1 MARPKLAVGS
11 RNVWKEWRGLG
22 YNVEYRCK
30 RNSTQV
36 VLLEESCLIRCD
48 NYNGI
53 PSLIKRVL
61 DQCVSSI
68 EIPLAWELVFEFIN
82 ALRCKH
88 PPERACLEHLQIPVI
103 GENAGTEWS
112 DSFIAKEEL
121 SNIWRSVAERA
132 KELWR
137 SQNSKDRLNRFLK
150 AKKSATDGTS
160 GIGNKAA
167 VHNSDNALDSALR
180 IK

>member
-1 MARPKLAVGS
+1 MRWLFTLQLRTPGATVLLVTNKMDMTVGS
-11 RNVWKEWRGLG
+11 RNVWKERRGLG
-22 YNVEYRCK
+22 YNVEYRCE

-121 SNIWRSVAERA
+121 SKIGRSVAERA

-137 SQNSKDRLNRFLK
+137 SQNSKILESYEERYKRNKRDRQ
-150 AKKSATDGTS
+150 
-160 GIGNKAA
+160 
-167 VHNSDNALDSALR
+167 
-180 IK
+180 